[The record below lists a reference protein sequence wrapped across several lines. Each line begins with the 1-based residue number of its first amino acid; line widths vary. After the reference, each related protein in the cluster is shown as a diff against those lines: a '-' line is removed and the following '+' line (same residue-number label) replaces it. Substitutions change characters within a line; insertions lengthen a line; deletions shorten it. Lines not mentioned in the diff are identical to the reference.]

1 MSRHHH
7 FEEERKPDTREAG
20 QEHMDG
26 EQNVSSEGCVPDGE
40 ELERLCREQICPTC
54 DTGREAE
61 ETRLRALA
69 EMDNF
74 KKRLQR
80 ERDEQVR
87 YAAENVLA
95 DLLPTLDNLDL
106 ALQYGSRVE
115 ACKDMLTGV
124 EMTRKLLLDA
134 LKNHG
139 LEVVGREGDPFNPEH
154 HEAMGQEESAEMDN
168 GHILRV
174 MQKGYKLRERL
185 LRPAKVIVSKAAKPH
200 LSVKI

>member
-26 EQNVSSEGCVPDGE
+26 EQNVPSEGCVPDGE
-40 ELERLCREQICPTC
+40 DLERLCREQICPTC

>member
-26 EQNVSSEGCVPDGE
+26 EQNVPSEGCVPDGE

-200 LSVKI
+200 LSVKS

>member
-26 EQNVSSEGCVPDGE
+26 EQNVPSEGCVPDGE

-139 LEVVGREGDPFNPEH
+139 LEVVCREGDPFNPEH